1 MQQKAK
7 QPRNR
12 QVVRDRRGKAA
23 PILPIAEL
31 RRMGRFWRLVER
43 HGAVGISR
51 DGETLAICISC
62 DHFVSLLFGIS
73 QNTGRKR
80 RKTRSR
86 TSARGRS

>member
-12 QVVRDRRGKAA
+12 QVVRDRRGKTAPVVAVAA
-23 PILPIAEL
+23 FRQIGP
-31 RRMGRFWRLVER
+31 FWKLVDR
-43 HGAVGISR
+43 HGVVGISR
-51 DGETLAICISC
+51 DGETVAVCISC

-80 RKTRSR
+80 GKTRSR
-86 TSARGRS
+86 TRARRRR